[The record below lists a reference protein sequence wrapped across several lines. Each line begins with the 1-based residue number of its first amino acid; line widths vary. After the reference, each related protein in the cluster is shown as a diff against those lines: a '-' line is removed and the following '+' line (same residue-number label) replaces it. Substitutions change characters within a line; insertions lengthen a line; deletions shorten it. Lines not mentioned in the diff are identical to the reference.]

1 MKLLLLFSLLI
12 TSSFATNVNGEI
24 ITWGYGELI
33 KNVFDSIQML
43 IKDDTLIVLFK
54 SALAIPFLLF
64 AFKKVVDGRSNPL
77 FEFGRM
83 MLLASAIW
91 QLLTTKGNE

>member
-1 MKLLLLFSLLI
+1 MRLFLLFALLI

-43 IKDDTLIVLFK
+43 IKDYSYYTFVK
-54 SALAIPFLLF
+54 H
-64 AFKKVVDGRSNPL
+64 
-77 FEFGRM
+77 
-83 MLLASAIW
+83 ML
-91 QLLTTKGNE
+91 N

>member
-43 IKDDTLIVLFK
+43 IKDYSYYTFVK
-54 SALAIPFLLF
+54 H
-64 AFKKVVDGRSNPL
+64 
-77 FEFGRM
+77 
-83 MLLASAIW
+83 ML
-91 QLLTTKGNE
+91 N